1 MRLDANDRKYIKK
14 RARRLGSSQCA
25 FQHRGDAPASP
36 QDRANKNATASR
48 VGVCGRDRRVSAGR
62 RRGDGARHTRRGAS
76 GARSGIPRRRNATR
90 IDCGWRGRRRAVAR
104 REAMMARHEDPRA
117 KTCHARAISPPTAER
132 TASGRA
138 RIRQDS
144 PPTAYMYTPS
154 GATDAEAASP
164 GAGVPLRRNRPH
176 ADKAPNMDTPP
187 INQRNRARQSA

>member
-14 RARRLGSSQCA
+14 RAWRLGSSQCA

-90 IDCGWRGRRRAVAR
+90 IDCVWRGRRRAVAR

-117 KTCHARAISPPTAER
+117 KTCHALRV
-132 TASGRA
+132 SGPQRNA
-138 RIRQDS
+138 CLS
-144 PPTAYMYTPS
+144 
-154 GATDAEAASP
+154 AEAICAGLAP
-164 GAGVPLRRNRPH
+164 EGVLVYVERCEDAQVARLKGGVPLP
-176 ADKAPNMDTPP
+176 
-187 INQRNRARQSA
+187 